1 MSHTQDKTF
10 TTGRGY
16 GMDTMIVLFFLAI
29 EYGRAVQAYSMDG
42 LLMGITMAMI
52 CVLPYFL
59 PSTAERPTFSNWILA
74 RGGFALMGM
83 IFGVALTRGAGTI
96 LPETLRYIPMT
107 FLILASM
114 VSCYIQFYGLMKLRL
129 AK

>member
-1 MSHTQDKTF
+1 MTHTQGKTF
-10 TTGRGY
+10 SIGRGY
-16 GMDTMIVLFFLAI
+16 GTDTMIVLFFLAI
-29 EYGRAVQAYSMDG
+29 EYGRAVLAYSMDG

-74 RGGFALMGM
+74 RGAFALAGM
-83 IFGVALTRGAGTI
+83 IFGVALNQGSGTV
-96 LPETLRYIPMT
+96 LPESMRFVPMM
-107 FLILASM
+107 FLILASTI
-114 VSCYIQFYGLMKLRL
+114 SCYIQFYGLMKLRL

>member
-1 MSHTQDKTF
+1 MTHTQDETF
-10 TTGRGY
+10 SIGRGY
-16 GMDTMIVLFFLAI
+16 GMDTMIVLFFLAL

-52 CVLPYFL
+52 LALPYFL
-59 PSTAERPTFSNWILA
+59 PSTADRPTFLNWILA
-74 RGGFALMGM
+74 RGAFALTGM
-83 IFGVALTRGAGTI
+83 IFGVVLKQSTGTT
-96 LPETLRYIPMT
+96 LPDSLRFMPMT

>member
-1 MSHTQDKTF
+1 
-10 TTGRGY
+10 
-16 GMDTMIVLFFLAI
+16 MDTMIVLFFLAL

-52 CVLPYFL
+52 LALPYFL
-59 PSTAERPTFSNWILA
+59 PSTADRPTFLNWILA
-74 RGGFALMGM
+74 RGAFALTGM
-83 IFGVALTRGAGTI
+83 IFGVVLKQSTGTT
-96 LPETLRYIPMT
+96 LPDSLRFMPMT